1 MKPIKLLYS
10 AAVAA
15 VIAFSSCS
23 NVDED
28 ERYIYVKPAES
39 KRCII
44 VEDFTGQS
52 CINCPRATEELAG
65 IQEQY
70 GADTVIVVGIHSG
83 PFGHVKPNTQTAKRY
98 SLCTETGDAYFVK
111 WLGKWET
118 PQPAVIVNRK
128 SGVLNLGSY
137 GAYINTELE
146 SQTPVKMELTNSY
159 DAKDKSL
166 TVNISAET
174 SEDVE
179 GKLQVWIV
187 EDNIVATQYMPDG
200 SPNKEYV
207 HNHVFRAS
215 VTNDIHGDAFN
226 IKTGD
231 GEKATATYT
240 VNVDDSWKAENI
252 SVVAFVYNDNDGVL
266 QATKKHVVDEESE

>member
-44 VEDFTGQS
+44 VEDFTGQR
-52 CINCPRATEELAG
+52 CVNCPKATEELAG
-65 IQEQY
+65 MQEQY
-70 GADTVIVVGIHSG
+70 SADTVIVVGIHSG
-83 PFGHVKPNTQTAKRY
+83 PFGHQRGSQTSPRL

-118 PQPAVIVNRK
+118 PQPAVVINRK
-128 SGVLNLGSY
+128 SGMLSLGGY
-137 GAYINTELE
+137 GAYVNEALAAT
-146 SQTPVKMELTNSY
+146 TPVKMELDNSY
-159 DAKDKSL
+159 DASSK
-166 TVNISAET
+166 TVTINVTAET
-174 SEDVE
+174 SETVE

-187 EDNIVATQYMPDG
+187 EDGIVDRQSMPDG
-200 SPNKEYV
+200 STNAEYV

-266 QATKKHVVDEESE
+266 QATKKHVVNEESE